1 MFFKKENKKPSEF
14 DNLVEQ
20 NKKKEKIK
28 KEKVNVKWIITIVV
42 ISFVISFCLSF
53 IANITIPNLNFIFGC
68 LVTLL
73 FIVIGIIF
81 DIVGVSVTTA
91 DEAVFHSMNSRKV
104 KGARVAVK
112 FKKNADKV
120 SSFCCDVIGDI
131 CGVISGAAGTT
142 IGVILVTEMHFNALL
157 TGLVITAV
165 ISSLTIGGKAIGKSF
180 AINKSDIILYEFA
193 KFISNFYKG

>member
-1 MFFKKENKKPSEF
+1 MKKKENEF
-14 DNLVEQ
+14 KNLVEET
-20 NKKKEKIK
+20 KKKEKIK
-28 KEKVNVKWIITIVV
+28 KEKVNIKWIITIVV
-42 ISFVISFCLSF
+42 ISFIISFCLSF
-53 IANITIPNLNFIFGC
+53 VANMTIPNLSLFLGI

-73 FIVIGIIF
+73 FILIGILF
-81 DIVGVSVTTA
+81 DIIGVSVTSA

-104 KGARVAVK
+104 KGANVAVK

-142 IGVILVTEMHFNALL
+142 IAAILISKYNFNILLVGLLVTA
-157 TGLVITAV
+157 I

-193 KFISNFYKG
+193 KFVSNFYKG

>member
-1 MFFKKENKKPSEF
+1 MFKKKKPSEF
-14 DNLVEQ
+14 DNLVAET
-20 NKKKEKIK
+20 KKKEKIK
-28 KEKVNVKWIITIVV
+28 KENVDFKWIITIIIV
-42 ISFVISFCLSF
+42 SFVISFCLSF
-53 IANITIPNLNFIFGC
+53 IASITIPNFNFYLGCLITLIFIF
-68 LVTLL
+68 
-73 FIVIGIIF
+73 IGIIF
-81 DIVGVSVTTA
+81 DIVGVSVTAA
-91 DEAVFHSMNSRKV
+91 DEAVFHSMSSRKV
-104 KGARVAVK
+104 KGANVAVK

-142 IGVILVTEMHFNALL
+142 IGVILITDMHFNALL
-157 TGLVITAV
+157 TGLIITAV